1 MAFICL
7 NRRYLNRPYPS
18 KTHRSGVYISTA
30 ITLRATSQWKITMER
45 RSIGQKVCRYANF
58 ATESVAC
65 HFESSC
71 AHYVP
76 PIRAGQNGIDIEVS
90 RHRTVSVSNF
100 QSILSKYRSID

>member
-1 MAFICL
+1 MTFICL

-18 KTHRSGVYISTA
+18 KTRRSGVYISTA
-30 ITLRATSQWKITMER
+30 ITLRATSQWKITIER
-45 RSIGQKVCRYANF
+45 RSFGQKVCRY
-58 ATESVAC
+58 
-65 HFESSC
+65 FESSC